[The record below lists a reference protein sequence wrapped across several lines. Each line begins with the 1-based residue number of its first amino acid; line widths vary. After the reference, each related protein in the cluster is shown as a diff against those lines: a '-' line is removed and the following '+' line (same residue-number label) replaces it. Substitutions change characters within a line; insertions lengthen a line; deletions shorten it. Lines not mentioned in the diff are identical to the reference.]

1 MTVAPLFPSNDASM
15 QIAEMNFGLNM
26 LRQSP
31 ASQQMVV
38 SPLSVIFALAMVQLG
53 AKGRTKAQINQLISN
68 GADDSAI
75 VNFYSDLSKNITKY
89 SNGAQAEIA
98 NGFFL
103 DKKFSIK
110 DDYASTITKRYAAK
124 IEALTFGQPEK
135 AAKVIDD
142 FVSTTT
148 EGKIKNIINE
158 DALNGA
164 CSLIVNAVYFK
175 ADWQNKFDIYDTRRE
190 IFYHSEKKQEMIK
203 FMTQDDEYRLY
214 AENNDVQLL
223 SLPYKDKSYAFNILL
238 PKKRFGLE
246 DLRTQLNG
254 LMIRNLLLQL
264 KPELLMIRIPKMKI
278 ETNYKLKEA
287 LEQMGITDLFTSQAN
302 LTGISDLPLYPLYV
316 SKAAHRALIEV
327 DEEGTTAAA
336 VTYFGARLLMG
347 RLVREQAKMFKAD
360 HPFLF
365 ILTKDNNPFFI
376 GQYA

>member
-1 MTVAPLFPSNDASM
+1 MTVAPPSPSNDASM

-68 GADDSAI
+68 GAGDDAI
-75 VNFYSDLSKNITKY
+75 VKFYSDLSKNITNY
-89 SNGAQAEIA
+89 SDGAQAKIA

-110 DDYASTITKRYAAK
+110 DDYASALVKKYAAK
-124 IEALTFGQPEK
+124 IEALDFGQAK
-135 AAKVIDD
+135 KTAKVIDD
-142 FVSTTT
+142 FVNATT
-148 EGKIKNIINE
+148 EGKIKNFITE
-158 DALNGA
+158 DAVGGA
-164 CSLIVNAVYFK
+164 LSLIVNAVYFK
-175 ADWQNKFDIYDTRRE
+175 ADWWNKFSRQSTRKD
-190 IFYHSEKKQEMIK
+190 IFYHSKTNKRETE
-203 FMTQDDEYRLY
+203 FMNEYRANRLY
-214 AENNDVQLL
+214 AENNDVMVL

-238 PKKRFGLE
+238 PKKRFGLKG
-246 DLRTQLNG
+246 LRTRLNG
-254 LMIRNLLLQL
+254 LVIRNLLSKL
-264 KPELLMIRIPKMKI
+264 KPEYLTIHIPKMKI
-278 ETNYKLKEA
+278 ETNYELKEA
-287 LEQMGITDLFTSQAN
+287 LQHMGVTDLFTSQAN
-302 LTGISDLPLYPLYV
+302 LTGVSDLPLYV

-336 VTYFGARLLMG
+336 ATYIALAMMAGPNMNKP
-347 RLVREQAKMFKAD
+347 KMFIAD